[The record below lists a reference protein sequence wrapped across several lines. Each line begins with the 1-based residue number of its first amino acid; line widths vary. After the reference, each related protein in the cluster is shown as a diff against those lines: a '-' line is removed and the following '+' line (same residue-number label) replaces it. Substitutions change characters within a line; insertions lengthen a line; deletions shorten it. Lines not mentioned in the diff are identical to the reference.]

1 MKCVVH
7 KKFNVACLWREQT
20 FIAWLKHDSICDSSF
35 HLSRETNFQNICSY
49 FINTLFSDSLTKRH
63 RQARNVL
70 LPLRR
75 QYIICD
81 SLEICFYWQS
91 SLINAYSVAYR
102 SKGLILAQIFNEYF
116 EYSIVKLFRWNRV
129 ILTPKIINGFR
140 NTHTIEEII
149 FWNNNAIWSW
159 PEHVQYMTRTCRKII
174 RDHKWK

>member
-7 KKFNVACLWREQT
+7 KKFNVACFWREQT

-102 SKGLILAQIFNEYF
+102 SKGLILAQIFMNTLNIQLWSYF
-116 EYSIVKLFRWNRV
+116 DEIESFWPQI
-129 ILTPKIINGFR
+129 IINGFR
-140 NTHTIEEII
+140 NTHTIDEII

-159 PEHVQYMTRTCRKII
+159 PEHVQYMTRTCQKII
-174 RDHKWK
+174 IDHKWK